1 MFPARART
9 RTAHPG
15 VECTNHE
22 TTAPPAFFHLR
33 FYFSLW
39 RCLATFPKILCCLS
53 YFQLSVTVFSVF
65 ENVLKHGL
73 KCLVLVPKQV
83 CLGLVMEDISTKPIQ
98 PLIRSVCFHFQSS
111 QFHTMHPLQTYAMS
125 CKTLLTLLSSL
136 IILRAVTDECFKF
149 CASLIISSARF
160 SCMFWWYCS
169 TASILSSFVSPFLS
183 PVNLLQKHESIH
195 KVKSLISNKLF
206 RINSL
211 HVWTKKKQ
219 GYLFRR
225 PWESS
230 RLSKIK

>member
-1 MFPARART
+1 MGANVLKWPGSPWVLVVQWIERP
-9 RTAHPG
+9 PG
-15 VECTNHE
+15 VPKVMGSNPMGTQI
-22 TTAPPAFFHLR
+22 
-33 FYFSLW
+33 FSRSHARVTLLSNS
-39 RCLATFPKILCCLS
+39 RSCFATFPSTSKILCCLS

-183 PVNLLQKHESIH
+183 PVNLLQRHESIH
-195 KVKSLISNKLF
+195 KVKS
-206 RINSL
+206 
-211 HVWTKKKQ
+211 
-219 GYLFRR
+219 
-225 PWESS
+225 
-230 RLSKIK
+230 